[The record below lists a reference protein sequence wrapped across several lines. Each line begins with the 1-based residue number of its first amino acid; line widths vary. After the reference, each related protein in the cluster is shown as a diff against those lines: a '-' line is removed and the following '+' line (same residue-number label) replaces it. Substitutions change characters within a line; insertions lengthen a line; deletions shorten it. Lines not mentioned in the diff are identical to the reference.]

1 MNRIV
6 VFDTTHHALWAEEVA
21 RAKGFAVEVVP
32 APEGVDAKC
41 GMALEVL
48 EETFEELQAILAQ
61 EGIPFKEHVLR
72 AR

>member
-21 RAKGFAVEVVP
+21 RDQGIAVEVVP

-41 GMALEVL
+41 GMALEVTSESVDDL
-48 EETFEELQAILAQ
+48 KGLLTK
-61 EGIPFKEHVLR
+61 EGIPFREY
-72 AR
+72 

>member
-6 VFDTTHHALWAEEVA
+6 IFDTTHHALWAEEVA
-21 RAKGFAVEVVP
+21 RDKGIAVEVVP

-48 EETFEELQAILAQ
+48 EESFEDLRSIFAQ
-61 EGIPFKEHVLR
+61 EGIPFKVYN
-72 AR
+72 

>member
-6 VFDTTHHALWAEEVA
+6 IFDTTHHALWAEEVA
-21 RAKGFAVEVVP
+21 REKGFAVEVVP

-48 EETFEELQAILAQ
+48 PDTFDELQAALTR
-61 EGIPFKEHVLR
+61 EGIPFKVYS
-72 AR
+72 

>member
-21 RAKGFAVEVVP
+21 RDKGFAVEVVP
-32 APEGVDAKC
+32 APQGVDAKC

-48 EETFEELQAILAQ
+48 EESFEDLKAVFAQ
-61 EGIPFKEHVLR
+61 EGIPFKLYN
-72 AR
+72 

>member
-21 RAKGFAVEVVP
+21 RDQGIAVEVVP

-41 GMALEVL
+41 GMALEVMTASYGDLTKLL
-48 EETFEELQAILAQ
+48 EQ
-61 EGIPFKEHVLR
+61 EGIPFREY
-72 AR
+72 

>member
-21 RAKGFAVEVVP
+21 RDQGIAVEVVP

-41 GMALEVL
+41 GMALEVTPASL
-48 EETFEELQAILAQ
+48 EDLKGLLTK
-61 EGIPFKEHVLR
+61 EGIPFREY
-72 AR
+72 